1 MSYKKKDLMKHFFAS
16 IELLSSV
23 FISVKLQLNNKFLLL
38 LFFEHNNPFLLNT
51 YYSVTIKL

>member
-1 MSYKKKDLMKHFFAS
+1 MKHFFAS

-23 FISVKLQLNNKFLLL
+23 FISVKLQLNNKFLLF